1 MSTQAVSELGLRM
14 IEDMKARQLNRH
26 TQRSHIYSCK
36 RFAAYLNPSI
46 CNHSRSVTGVKFLF
60 RVTPRR
66 HDLASEIYYV
76 REPQKLPL
84 VMSPAEAKRLL
95 AMADNLKVKV
105 MLALCCKAC
114 RLKVG
119 DIDSELK
126 IIRVVQAKGRK
137 DRHVMLPPEVLDLLR
152 QWWKVRPTRYDEG
165 VPQKERWLFPA
176 GGAASRSPRVSCRGC
191 SMRPPK
197 RRASRSR

>member
-1 MSTQAVSELGLRM
+1 MSKCGV
-14 IEDMKARQLNRH
+14 
-26 TQRSHIYSCK
+26 
-36 RFAAYLNPSI
+36 F
-46 CNHSRSVTGVKFLF
+46 VT
-60 RVTPRR
+60 
-66 HDLASEIYYV
+66 
-76 REPQKLPL
+76 
-84 VMSPAEAKRLL
+84 RLL

-105 MLALCCKAC
+105 MLALCCETC
-114 RLKVG
+114 RLKVD

-176 GGAASRSPRVSCRGC
+176 RRRSQPLTTRQLSRLFHEAAEAAAIKKPVCIRSGTPLPPIFSSKAWIFVSSKRFWAATSSIRRPVIPVSPRGGLPLESPIGKIEAPHLKKMARQ
-191 SMRPPK
+191 K
-197 RRASRSR
+197 R

>member
-1 MSTQAVSELGLRM
+1 MSWRTL
-14 IEDMKARQLNRH
+14 H
-26 TQRSHIYSCK
+26 
-36 RFAAYLNPSI
+36 
-46 CNHSRSVTGVKFLF
+46 
-60 RVTPRR
+60 RVTLRR

-84 VMSPAEAKRLL
+84 TMSPQEAKRLL

-105 MLALCCKAC
+105 MLTLCYGCGLRAGEVC

-119 DIDSELK
+119 DIDSELN
-126 IIRVVQAKGRK
+126 IIRIVQAKGRK

-165 VPQKERWLFPA
+165 VPLKERWLFPGRRRSQPLTTRQLSRLFHEAAEAA
-176 GGAASRSPRVSCRGC
+176 GIKKAVTLHSLRHSFATHLFEQGLDIL
-191 SMRPPK
+191 
-197 RRASRSR
+197 